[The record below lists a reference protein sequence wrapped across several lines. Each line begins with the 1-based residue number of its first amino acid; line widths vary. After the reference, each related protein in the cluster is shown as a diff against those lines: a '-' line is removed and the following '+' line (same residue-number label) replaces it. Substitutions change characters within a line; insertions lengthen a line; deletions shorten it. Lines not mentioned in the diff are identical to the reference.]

1 MKFIDEAFI
10 TVQSG
15 DGGNGCLSFRRERG
29 VPKGGPDGGD
39 GGQGGN
45 VILKSVPEK
54 RTLYQFRF
62 NRQFK
67 AEKGKGGQGKQKT
80 GANGND
86 FIINIP
92 VGTIVVDTETK
103 ECIKDFKT
111 PGESFIVAKGGR
123 GGKGNKHFA
132 TSTHRTPRFSQPGES
147 GEIKSLHLE
156 LKLLADVGLIGLPN
170 AGKSTLISV
179 MTAARPKIANYPF
192 TTLTPSLGI
201 VQMNSLE
208 PFAIADIPG
217 IIEGA
222 HKGVGLGIQF
232 LKHIERTKVLVHLID
247 ASEINPDLPLAGY
260 QTIMKELGSY
270 DSELLMRKQIIV
282 LNKMDLSGS
291 REKAELFKKNANQLD
306 IYFISAATGEGISE
320 LAYALGKAI
329 QLNDSL

>member
-29 VPKGGPDGGD
+29 VPKGGPNGGD

-62 NRQFK
+62 KRQFK
-67 AEKGKGGQGKQKT
+67 ADKGKGGQGSQKT
-80 GANGND
+80 GANGED
-86 FIINIP
+86 LIINIP
-92 VGTIVVDTETK
+92 VGTIVVNTETN

-111 PGESFIVAKGGR
+111 PGETYIVAKGGR

-132 TSTHRTPRFSQPGES
+132 TSRHRTPRFSQPGES
-147 GEIKSLHLE
+147 GESRSLHLE

-179 MTAARPKIANYPF
+179 MTAARPKIADYPF

-201 VQMNSLE
+201 VHMDSIE
-208 PFAIADIPG
+208 PYAIADIPG

-232 LKHIERTKVLVHLID
+232 LKHIERTRILVHLID
-247 ASEINPDLPLAGY
+247 AAEIDIDAPLAGY
-260 QTIMKELGSY
+260 QTIMNELVSY
-270 DSELLMRKQIIV
+270 DSELPKRKQIVV
-282 LNKMDLSGS
+282 LNKLDLPEA
-291 REKAELFKKNANQLD
+291 RENAKIFAKEATHLD
-306 IYFISAATGEGISE
+306 IHHISAATGEGVESLT
-320 LAYALGKAI
+320 LALAKLLG
-329 QLNDSL
+329 

>member
-1 MKFIDEAFI
+1 VKFIDEAFI

-15 DGGNGCLSFRRERG
+15 NGGNGCLSFRRERG

-45 VILKSVPEK
+45 VILRSAPEK

-62 NRQFK
+62 KRQFK
-67 AEKGKGGQGKQKT
+67 AEKGKSGQGKQKT
-80 GANGND
+80 GANGKD
-86 FIINIP
+86 LIIDIP
-92 VGTIVVDTETK
+92 VGTVVFDTDTN
-103 ECIKDFKT
+103 ECIKDFT
-111 PGESFIVAKGGR
+111 TAGEIFIAAKGGR

-132 TSTHRTPRFSQPGES
+132 TSTHRTPRFSQPGEP
-147 GEIKSLHLE
+147 GELKSFHLE

-179 MTAARPKIANYPF
+179 MTAARPKIADYPF

-201 VQMNSLE
+201 VHMESVE

-232 LKHIERTKVLVHLID
+232 LKHIERTRVLVHLID
-247 ASEINPDLPLAGY
+247 ASEIDPDSPLDAY
-260 QTIMKELGSY
+260 HTIVNELENY
-270 DSELLMRKQIIV
+270 DSTLIKRKQIIA
-282 LNKMDLSGS
+282 LNKMDLPDA
-291 REKAELFKKNANQLD
+291 RENAQFFKKASQSLD
-306 IYFISAATGEGISE
+306 IHFISAATGEGIPE
-320 LAYALGKAI
+320 LTFALGKAI
-329 QLNDSL
+329 H